1 MTRYPYPHPGYGGKL
16 YPIRTVLRDLSAQEN
31 CNGEPYDV
39 MVRAAEVIEELERRL
54 DEARNQRDK
63 LADALVTITQIPNSE
78 AAQGVMK
85 VFARNALRGIGACPN
100 CGGSKTSTLD
110 GACAEC
116 GSEK

>member
-1 MTRYPYPHPGYGGKL
+1 MTPSEKL
-16 YPIRTVLRDLSAQEN
+16 
-31 CNGEPYDV
+31 DV
-39 MVRAAEVIEELERRL
+39 VS
-54 DEARNQRDK
+54 K
-63 LADALVTITQIPNSE
+63 ALITITQIPNSE

-85 VFARNALRGIGACPN
+85 AFARNALREIGACPN